1 MSSRF
6 LATLAGLISLLAV
19 NLVSGTAAQA
29 VATRTVTVT
38 ITHVECIDNCRNE
51 GLEAAGEGPADLY
64 AKVWIN
70 GQKQPPGSSDDDP
83 STPHEDDK
91 SLVTPYWVLPAQV
104 PDTVLN
110 IPVSIQIWDHDS
122 TSGDDLGDISP
133 RNGDNNLDF
142 RVDHLT
148 GKWIDH
154 TGQEDKVSWPQSC
167 SVGDGGDDDE
177 PRVKVCFDISID
189 SSNGDTDGDFLLDG
203 WERWGYNADGDATI
217 DVDLPAMGANFRR
230 KDLYLEIDCLFGTN
244 HNHCPV
250 QGAVQ
255 AVVQSFA
262 DAPVVN
268 ADGSSGI
275 QLHIDMGGF
284 YGQAAGVATN
294 VPRAGGGAVG
304 TFGNYGGGG
313 DQINEAGNQVI
324 DWDGA
329 AGRAGTNFFT
339 LKNMNAARDFV
350 FRYALFGHQTN
361 YRAATN
367 DCTTGW
373 AKGIP
378 AVNFMV
384 TLGGTRGTTGNQ
396 CWGVNA
402 NGLSVGNQNQQAGTL
417 MHEFGH
423 ALGLQHGGRDEFNN
437 KPNYLSVMNYTMQ
450 DCSVTAVAAAGL
462 PGGCDY
468 SRIAVAPLNEV
479 LPPGLDECQG
489 NGIPALG
496 WMDWDGVGG
505 MTGVTCPSPANA
517 NVSANINDDTGNDLN
532 NDGDWDPGEP
542 PLLSRL
548 DGFEDWNRLDY
559 GFRTREN
566 FRTAGT
572 PTENEPDWDIIQAA
586 RANLATLV
594 KPELKVDLTGPA
606 DATPGD
612 TLTYATTLANPG
624 RGPSLQTRLGTEDV
638 DTLVV
643 GRSLSRTATVEVPC
657 DTADGTVLTREA
669 SAGGEDMIGNRVTGE
684 DSLTTTVH
692 APKLTAGKTATARVN
707 AGEAITYRISYENTG
722 SGDASGVVVTDVLPK
737 DVYYSKALDTGA
749 GPQPTTVVRNAD
761 GTTTLTWQIGA
772 AAGGSGEKTIEY
784 TARPSLLFLPGAEIT
799 NAATLTFT
807 NGNGCTYEPV
817 KASATTEIT
826 EVPAT
831 RNPRSQGYW
840 RTHEQEWTAEILA
853 RIQAT
858 DQRFDTGGDGALS
871 AAEVTAV
878 FSPGPPHVGILRV
891 QLLGTYF
898 NLATRRINASTV
910 ISSETADRHDLRNV
924 RGAALFG
931 ISTLAL
937 PVEGNTGTYSDAIR
951 ALDEINNNNSEVY

>member
-1 MSSRF
+1 MSSRLLGTF
-6 LATLAGLISLLAV
+6 AGLLSLLAV
-19 NLVSGTAAQA
+19 SLVSGTAAQA
-29 VATRTVTVT
+29 IATRTITVT
-38 ITHVECIDNCRNE
+38 ITHVECIDSCRNE
-51 GLEAAGEGPADLY
+51 GLEAAAEGPADLY

-122 TSGDDLGDISP
+122 SSGDDLGDISP
-133 RNGDNNLDF
+133 RNGDNTLDF

-154 TGQEDKVSWPQSC
+154 TGNEDKVNWPQSC
-167 SVGDGGDDDE
+167 AVGDGDDDDE

-203 WERWGYNADGDATI
+203 WERWGYNADGDSTI

-230 KDLYLEIDCLFGTN
+230 KDLYLEIDCLFGAN

-255 AVVQSFA
+255 TVVQSFA
-262 DAPVVN
+262 DAPVLN

-275 QLHIDMGGF
+275 QLHVDMGNF

-313 DQINEAGNQVI
+313 NQINEATNMVV

-329 AGRAGTNFFT
+329 PGQPATNFFT
-339 LKNMNAARDFV
+339 LKNMNPARDFV
-350 FRYALFGHQTN
+350 FRYALSGHQTN
-361 YRAATN
+361 ARAAAN
-367 DCTTGW
+367 DCTSGQ

-378 AVNFMV
+378 GVNFMV
-384 TLGGTRGTTGNQ
+384 TLGGTNAAGNA
-396 CWGVNA
+396 CWGTNA
-402 NGLSVGNQNQQAGTL
+402 SGQSVGTQDQQAGTL

-423 ALGLQHGGRDEFNN
+423 VLGLQHGGRDEFNN
-437 KPNYLSVMNYTMQ
+437 KPNYLGVMNYTFQ
-450 DCSVTAVAAAGL
+450 ACGVTAVPAAGL

-468 SRIAVAPLNEV
+468 SRIALGPLNEV
-479 LPPGLDECQG
+479 LPPGLDECMG
-489 NGIPALG
+489 IGIPALG
-496 WMDWDGVGG
+496 GVDWNGVGG
-505 MTGVTCPSPANA
+505 MTGASCAPATG
-517 NVSANINDDTGNDLN
+517 NVSANINDDTSNDIN
-532 NDGDWDPGEP
+532 NDGDQDPGEP

-548 DGFEDWNRLDY
+548 DSFEDWNRLFY
-559 GFRTREN
+559 GFRTIEN
-566 FRTAGT
+566 FRTAGA
-572 PTENEPDWDIIQAA
+572 PVQDEPDPHTVEAA
-586 RANLATLV
+586 RDNLATLV
-594 KPELKVDLTGPA
+594 KPELKVDVTGPA

-612 TLTYATTLANPG
+612 TLTYTTSLDNPG
-624 RGPSLQTRLGTEDV
+624 RGPSLRTRLGSENV
-638 DTLVV
+638 DTVV
-643 GRSLSRTATVEVPC
+643 AGGSVSRTETVEVPC
-657 DTADGTVLTREA
+657 DTADGTVLTRSA
-669 SAGGEDMIGNRVTGE
+669 SAGGEDMLGNRVSGS
-684 DSLTTTVH
+684 DSLSTTVH
-692 APKLTAGKTATARVN
+692 APRLTVGKTATATVN
-707 AGEAITYRISYENTG
+707 AGEAITYRIAYENTG
-722 SGDASGVVVTDVLPK
+722 SGDASGVTVTDVLPA

-749 GPQPTTVVRNAD
+749 GPQPSTVVRNAD
-761 GTTTLTWQIGA
+761 GTTTLTWRIGA
-772 AAGGSGEKTIEY
+772 AARGSGEKTIEY
-784 TARPSLLFLPGAEIT
+784 TARPSLLFLPGDELT
-799 NAATLTFT
+799 NSATLTFT
-807 NGNGCTYEPV
+807 NQNDCTYEPV
-817 KASATTEIT
+817 KASAATKIT

-840 RTHEQEWTAEILA
+840 KTHQGEWTSEILA

-858 DQRFDTGGDGALS
+858 DQRFDTGTDGALS
-871 AAEVTAV
+871 EPEVTAV
-878 FSPGPPHVGILRV
+878 FAPGDPHASILRV

-898 NLATRRINASTV
+898 NLAARKINASTV
-910 ISSETADRHDLRNV
+910 IRSETADRHNLHNV

-931 ISTLAL
+931 IRTLAL
-937 PVEGNTGTYSDAIR
+937 PVSGNTGIYSDAIR
-951 ALDEINNNNSEVY
+951 VLDEINNNRSEVY